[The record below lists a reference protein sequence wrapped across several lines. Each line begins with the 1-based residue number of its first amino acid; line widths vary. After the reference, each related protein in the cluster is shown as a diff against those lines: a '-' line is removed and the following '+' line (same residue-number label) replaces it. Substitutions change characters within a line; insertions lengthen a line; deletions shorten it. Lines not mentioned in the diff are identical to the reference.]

1 MPTDARVVVVPEEQ
15 NQPLEV
21 IDVSLPDPAPH
32 QVVVRQF
39 ASGICHSQLH
49 VIHNPRQAP
58 VVLGHESTGEVVAV
72 GTSVADLQP
81 GDTVMVTWVPKD
93 QTQARRQG
101 APASVDLPDG
111 RTATT
116 TNVFTWATHA
126 IADEMS
132 LVQVPSHLARQA
144 HIITR

>member
-49 VIHNPRQAP
+49 VIHNPQQAK
-58 VVLGHESTGEVVAV
+58 LLLSE
-72 GTSVADLQP
+72 
-81 GDTVMVTWVPKD
+81 
-93 QTQARRQG
+93 RRSQIYNREI
-101 APASVDLPDG
+101 P
-111 RTATT
+111 
-116 TNVFTWATHA
+116 
-126 IADEMS
+126 
-132 LVQVPSHLARQA
+132 
-144 HIITR
+144 